1 MVSTRIAVKPID
13 TGQND
18 IRNMFNGKNDQ
29 DKHQDSDQMVENQE
43 KNSQNQKV
51 CTTKLT
57 LLSNKSTNK
66 NVTKEK
72 DSKGKSCLRIGETE
86 EENEKMGE
94 KSEIFRCRRDD

>member
-1 MVSTRIAVKPID
+1 MASARTAVKTID

-43 KNSQNQKV
+43 KNSQNQKD

-57 LLSNKSTNK
+57 LLSNKSKNK
-66 NVTKEK
+66 NATKEK
-72 DSKGKSCLRIGETE
+72 DNKGKSFLRNGETKK
-86 EENEKMGE
+86 ENDKMGE
-94 KSEIFRCRRDD
+94 KSEIFRFR